1 METICFSVG
10 YFRTQVPNVAFVS
23 VCDVFCCCV
32 AGSDCAHPS
41 VCEGC
46 HRPISDR
53 FLLRVNDCS
62 WHEECVQCSVC
73 QQPLTMSCYSRDQK
87 LYCKHDY
94 QQ

>member
-1 METICFSVG
+1 MLDGIKIEDQ
-10 YFRTQVPNVAFVS
+10 FRTGAESLPLML
-23 VCDVFCCCV
+23 
-32 AGSDCAHPS
+32 GSDCAHPS